1 VLCGDA
7 VQWFEQISA
16 ILYGGVCLLL
26 PARISFGTDGWRAV
40 VGDGFDE
47 QSVRLVA
54 CATAHVF
61 LTSFLATPQDLGS
74 PRPRIYLGYD
84 TRAHAGDFARIAADT
99 MAACGLDVVLSDR
112 YIPTPT
118 LCWTVRGDAHAI
130 GGVQLT
136 ASHNPAGWLG
146 FKVRMADGGASPA
159 EFTNE
164 IESILA
170 ASTGTACDT
179 GQSAGSVTVKDLHTP
194 YLQALRDFVNDDLI
208 AKAAPKV
215 VVDPLYGAAR
225 GYLADTFEQ
234 LGAEVVRLHDDA
246 DPTFGGLH
254 PEPIPPWTD
263 AAANLVRSA
272 QAQAG
277 FVTDGDAD
285 RVGALDEE
293 GTFVSPHK
301 IIALIAQH
309 LVENRGQSG
318 KIVKTLSTSVLVDR
332 IGRELGAEVVTT
344 PIGFK
349 WIYEEMLK
357 GDVMIG
363 GEESGGI
370 GIPSHVCERDGLLMS
385 LLLAEMMATTGHSL
399 KELVDQLEARVG
411 KLYYQRVDLAIE
423 PAHMTAFRAVL
434 PTLAPTTIANAHV
447 GEHIHTDG
455 AKFLLPDDEW
465 LLLRGSGTEPLVR
478 IYAEAQ
484 SPARLVELLEA
495 GKLLV
500 QETR

>member
-1 VLCGDA
+1 MRYNEECKTGRNL
-7 VQWFEQISA
+7 
-16 ILYGGVCLLL
+16 GGVCPLS
-26 PARISFGTDGWRAV
+26 PAQISFGTDGWRAI
-40 VGDGFDE
+40 VGEGFDE
-47 QSVRLVA
+47 ESVRRVA
-54 CATAHVF
+54 CATAQV
-61 LTSFLATPQDLGS
+61 FLATPHREDRAPS
-74 PRPRIYLGYD
+74 RIYLGYD
-84 TRAHAGDFARIAADT
+84 TRKDAGHFAKIAADT
-99 MAACGLDVVLSDR
+99 MAQCGLEVILSKQ

-118 LCWTVRGDAHAI
+118 LCWTVNRDDLAI
-130 GGVQLT
+130 GGIQLT

-146 FKVRMADGGASPA
+146 LKVRMADGGASPA

-170 ASTGTACDT
+170 AGTHCDT
-179 GQSAGSVTVKDLHTP
+179 GRPAGSVTIKDLHTP
-194 YLQALRDFVNDDLI
+194 YLQSLRDFVDADLI
-208 AKAAPKV
+208 EKSPPKV

-225 GYLADTFEQ
+225 TYLADTFES
-234 LGAEVVRLHDDA
+234 LGAEVLRLHDED
-246 DPTFGGLH
+246 DPNFGGLH

-263 AAANLVRSA
+263 KAAALVKSSGA
-272 QAQAG
+272 AAG

-285 RVGALDEE
+285 RIGAIDEE
-293 GTFVSPHK
+293 GNFVSPHK
-301 IIALIAQH
+301 IISLIAQH
-309 LVENRGQSG
+309 LVENRGQTG

-332 IGRELGAEVVTT
+332 TGRELGVEVLTT

-385 LLLAEMMATTGHSL
+385 LLLVEMMSTTGLSL
-399 KELVDQLEARVG
+399 KQLVDQLEARVG

-423 PAHMTAFRAVL
+423 PAHMVAFRSIL
-434 PTLAPTTIANAHV
+434 PALAPATIACTPV
-447 GEHIHTDG
+447 EEHIHADG
-455 AKFLLPDDEW
+455 AKFLLPHDEW

-484 SPARLVELLEA
+484 SPSRLVEILEA

-500 QETR
+500 QEAK